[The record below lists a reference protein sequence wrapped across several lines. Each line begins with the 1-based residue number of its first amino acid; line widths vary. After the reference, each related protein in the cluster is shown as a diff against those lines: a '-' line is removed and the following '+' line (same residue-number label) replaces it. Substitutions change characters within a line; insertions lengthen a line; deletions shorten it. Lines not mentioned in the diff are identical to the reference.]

1 MFFDEVSFKKFIL
14 PGTNRK
20 DFILSELKRNGI
32 ECYVMPVENKN
43 HIYVKFPQSSYNP
56 EYRIKTVIAHYDIV
70 FESPGAN
77 DNSFAVFALMEF
89 AKFLNE
95 TKFPH
100 NIRLIFTDGE
110 EFSGS
115 VKNQGAFALAALFKK
130 LSITKDYIFVFD
142 CMGRGNIPILAKTV
156 FSPKVSKNFYR
167 EFLTLENCVSCSSSS
182 L

>member
-95 TKFPH
+95 T
-100 NIRLIFTDGE
+100 
-110 EFSGS
+110 
-115 VKNQGAFALAALFKK
+115 
-130 LSITKDYIFVFD
+130 
-142 CMGRGNIPILAKTV
+142 
-156 FSPKVSKNFYR
+156 
-167 EFLTLENCVSCSSSS
+167 
-182 L
+182 